1 MLKAK
6 RTQAFVVLWLFIA
19 AVAQFAILIGHGFS
33 WKMALLD
40 AGLSF
45 ILVVLSSQVIFLI
58 QTHFNAKNAFNI
70 PHFGMVLGSTIFYQ
84 AIFNTLIQF
93 IIGKL
98 AWDHLVFPFEG
109 SRAIIVLLI
118 HALIVGFWWIYKKE
132 QTQAKILK
140 QLVDQER
147 ALVKAELDNLHQQ
160 IQPHFLFNSLNSIG
174 ALTELN
180 PSEANRMIHLLSDFL
195 RGSLR
200 KDIQTLVALNEEI
213 DQAKR
218 YLEIEKIRFG
228 QRLNVS
234 FEIDETCIEAKVPP
248 LIIQPVLENAIK
260 FGLYGSTEAVMIQL
274 NFHCQQNCL
283 RIEIINPYDP
293 EWVHERHG
301 KGFGL
306 TSIQRR
312 LSLVYNQHDLLK
324 TSSKDNL
331 FYTQITIPQ

>member
-1 MLKAK
+1 MPQAK

-19 AVAQFAILIGHGFS
+19 AIAQFAILLGHGFH
-33 WKMALLD
+33 WKLAVLD

-45 ILVVLSSQVIFLI
+45 ILVTLTSQVIFLI
-58 QTHFNAKNAFNI
+58 QTHFNARNAFNI
-70 PHFGMVLGSTIFYQ
+70 PHFGMVLGSTVFYQ
-84 AIFNTLIQF
+84 AIFNTFFQF
-93 IIGKL
+93 IVGK
-98 AWDHLVFPFEG
+98 AQWSVAVFPFEG

-200 KDIQTLVALNEEI
+200 KDIQSLVPLQEEI

-228 QRLNVS
+228 HRLNVN
-234 FEIDETCIEAKVPP
+234 FEIDESCVNAKVPP

-260 FGLYGSTEAVMIQL
+260 FGLYGSTEAVTIYL
-274 NFHCQQNCL
+274 HFRCQQNQL
-283 RIEIINPYDP
+283 QIEIANPFDP

-324 TSSKDNL
+324 TSSKDAV
-331 FYTQITIPQ
+331 FYTKITIPQ